1 VLGSERDAAPVL
13 PRWQEGVAGYLAE
26 KAVMAG

>member
-13 PRWQEGVAGYLAE
+13 PRWQDGVAGYLAE